1 MEQNEHQTTRALP
14 TGTILSH
21 KYIINNVIGEGGFG
35 ITYSCTLK
43 NAPSS
48 ETIYAVKEYYPDN
61 AAHRSSDKNGYFI
74 QPYIGKQDIFE
85 KGKKH
90 FLREAGILS
99 KFSYL
104 PHIVSIDDIFEEN
117 GTIYIVMDYID
128 GITMKQYV
136 EDNEPLTIDELSTL
150 ITPVMRDISEI
161 HKSGLLHRDISPD
174 NLILGTDNM
183 LHLIDFGSASYE
195 NVGENE
201 LKTVILKSGFAPPE
215 QYTATGKAGAWT
227 DVYGI
232 CATMYYSL
240 TGFIPNESIL
250 RLQKDDL
257 PSLSDHFG
265 TSSWKTDVIMKGLNL
280 HPADRYQT
288 MDELYQAFVIPPVDI
303 NSEMRQKLT
312 AVKYSKTVMPT
323 MNSLHSKITLLR
335 FGIAVLLIYA
345 VLGFCGVSLP
355 LWSESW
361 TYASL
366 SKSLENEN
374 ETTTDNSSDL
384 TKTDSYGSNIDSV
397 KPEGKSTTVK
407 NAGSKA
413 SDTNT
418 TNNTTAEKNTSTQS
432 NTSDEK
438 NASAKNNNT
447 TTEKSTSTQNKN
459 TTAKNNSSTTTKN
472 AGDTTSGKKNSQ
484 KTTEQEEDIFISM
497 PDDEYDTF
505 TD

>member
-1 MEQNEHQTTRALP
+1 MKQNEHQTTRALP

-104 PHIVSIDDIFEEN
+104 PHIVSINDIFEEN

-128 GITMKQYV
+128 GITLKQYV

-183 LHLIDFGSASYE
+183 LHLIDFGSAGYE

-215 QYTATGKAGAWT
+215 QYTAAGKAGAWT

-257 PSLSDHFG
+257 PSLSDHFA

-345 VLGFCGVSLP
+345 LLGFCGASLP
-355 LWSESW
+355 LWSDNW

-366 SKSLENEN
+366 SESLENEN
-374 ETTTDNSSDL
+374 ANSTDNSSDL
-384 TKTDSYGSNIDSV
+384 TKTGTKGSDTDNT
-397 KPEGKSTTVK
+397 KPEKKSTTVK

-418 TNNTTAEKNTSTQS
+418 TNNTTEKTTSTQNNNVMNSSSMQNNNTTTEKNTSTQS
-432 NTSDEK
+432 NTSGEK
-438 NASAKNNNT
+438 NSK
-447 TTEKSTSTQNKN
+447 
-459 TTAKNNSSTTTKN
+459 
-472 AGDTTSGKKNSQ
+472 

>member
-21 KYIINNVIGEGGFG
+21 KYIIHNVIGEGGFG

-48 ETIYAVKEYYPDN
+48 EPVYAVKEYYPDN

-104 PHIVSIDDIFEEN
+104 PHIVSINDIFEEN

-128 GITMKQYV
+128 GITLKQYV
-136 EDNEPLTIDELSTL
+136 EDNEPLNIDELSTL

-161 HKSGLLHRDISPD
+161 HRSGLLHRDISPD

-183 LHLIDFGSASYE
+183 LHLIDFGSAGYE

-257 PSLSDHFG
+257 PSLSDHFA

-312 AVKYSKTVMPT
+312 AVKYSKTVMST
-323 MNSLHSKITLLR
+323 KNSLHSKITLLR
-335 FGIAVLLIYA
+335 IGIAGIAVLLIYA
-345 VLGFCGVSLP
+345 VLGFCGASLP
-355 LWSESW
+355 LWSDNW

-366 SKSLENEN
+366 SESLENEN
-374 ETTTDNSSDL
+374 ETTTEKTTSTQNNNVMNSS
-384 TKTDSYGSNIDSV
+384 SIQN
-397 KPEGKSTTVK
+397 
-407 NAGSKA
+407 
-413 SDTNT
+413 
-418 TNNTTAEKNTSTQS
+418 NNTTTEKNTSTQS
-432 NTSDEK
+432 NTSGEK

-472 AGDTTSGKKNSQ
+472 AGDTTSGKKNSK
-484 KTTEQEEDIFISM
+484 KTTEDEDIFISM

>member
-1 MEQNEHQTTRALP
+1 MEQNVHQTTRVLP

-35 ITYSCTLK
+35 ITYSCALK

-61 AAHRSSDKNGYFI
+61 AAHRSSDKNGYSI

-104 PHIVSIDDIFEEN
+104 PHIVSINDIFEEN

-128 GITMKQYV
+128 GITLKQYV
-136 EDNEPLTIDELSTL
+136 EDNEPLNIDELSTL

-183 LHLIDFGSASYE
+183 LHLIDFGSAGYE

-215 QYTATGKAGAWT
+215 QYTAAGKAGAWT

-240 TGFIPNESIL
+240 TGFIPNDSVL

-257 PSLSDHFG
+257 PFLSDHFA

-335 FGIAVLLIYA
+335 FGIAGIAVLLIYA
-345 VLGFCGVSLP
+345 VLGFCGASLP
-355 LWSESW
+355 LWSDNW

-366 SKSLENEN
+366 SESLENEN
-374 ETTTDNSSDL
+374 ETTTEKTTSTQNNNVMNSTSIQ
-384 TKTDSYGSNIDSV
+384 N
-397 KPEGKSTTVK
+397 
-407 NAGSKA
+407 
-413 SDTNT
+413 
-418 TNNTTAEKNTSTQS
+418 NNTTTEKNTSTQS
-432 NTSDEK
+432 NTSGEK
-438 NASAKNNNT
+438 NASAKNNS
-447 TTEKSTSTQNKN
+447 STS
-459 TTAKNNSSTTTKN
+459 TKN
-472 AGDTTSGKKNSQ
+472 AGDTTSGKKNS
-484 KTTEQEEDIFISM
+484 KKATEQEKDIFISM

>member
-1 MEQNEHQTTRALP
+1 
-14 TGTILSH
+14 
-21 KYIINNVIGEGGFG
+21 
-35 ITYSCTLK
+35 
-43 NAPSS
+43 
-48 ETIYAVKEYYPDN
+48 
-61 AAHRSSDKNGYFI
+61 
-74 QPYIGKQDIFE
+74 
-85 KGKKH
+85 
-90 FLREAGILS
+90 
-99 KFSYL
+99 
-104 PHIVSIDDIFEEN
+104 
-117 GTIYIVMDYID
+117 MDYID
-128 GITMKQYV
+128 GITLKQYV

-183 LHLIDFGSASYE
+183 LHLIDFGSAGYE

-215 QYTATGKAGAWT
+215 QYTAAGKAGAWT

-257 PSLSDHFG
+257 PSLSDHFA

-288 MDELYQAFVIPPVDI
+288 MDELYQAFVIPPVEI
-303 NSEMRQKLT
+303 NSEMKQKLT

-345 VLGFCGVSLP
+345 LLGFCGASLP
-355 LWSESW
+355 LWSDNW

-366 SKSLENEN
+366 SESLENEN
-374 ETTTDNSSDL
+374 ANSTDNSSDL
-384 TKTDSYGSNIDSV
+384 TKTGTKGSDIDSV

-407 NAGSKA
+407 N
-413 SDTNT
+413 
-418 TNNTTAEKNTSTQS
+418 TSTQS
-432 NTSDEK
+432 NTSGEK

-447 TTEKSTSTQNKN
+447 TIEKSTSTQNKN

-472 AGDTTSGKKNSQ
+472 AGDTTSGKKNS
-484 KTTEQEEDIFISM
+484 KKATEQEEDIFISM